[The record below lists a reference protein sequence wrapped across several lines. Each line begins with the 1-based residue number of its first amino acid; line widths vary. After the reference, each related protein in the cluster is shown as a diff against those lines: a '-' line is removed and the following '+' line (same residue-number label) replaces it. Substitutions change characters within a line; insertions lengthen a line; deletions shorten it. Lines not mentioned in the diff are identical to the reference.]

1 MTSFIQHTLY
11 RATQLSILSHINMFV
26 GDGSRNIKSIFFK
39 FMFVAFYAKKFKVT
53 MFIKVERD
61 KLLL

>member
-1 MTSFIQHTLY
+1 MNICREEIDLDK
-11 RATQLSILSHINMFV
+11 SHINMFV

-39 FMFVAFYAKKFKVT
+39 FMFAAFYAKKFKVT